1 MSRLPTIPVEQ
12 WPPDLVEAMQAADM
26 THTERGVS
34 TIFANNP
41 PVLKAM
47 LAMGVALLTNTSL
60 SKRTQELI
68 RLRLAFL
75 NQCDLCIF
83 MRYISAR
90 EDGLTED
97 HVRQLEDHRNA
108 PDFTEA
114 EKAILAYV
122 DLTLCDPQSIT
133 QATFDNLGRFFSV
146 SQIVDL
152 SALIAFYDGFGRLEA
167 ILDPVELL
175 PESYQDAS
183 VERAPWR
190 DEFEM
195 VRR

>member
-1 MSRLPTIPVEQ
+1 MSRLPSIPVEQ

-34 TIFANNP
+34 VIFANNP

-47 LAMGVALLTNTSL
+47 LAMGVALLSNTTL
-60 SKRTQELI
+60 SPRTQELI
-68 RLRLAFL
+68 RLRLAWL

-97 HVRQLEDHRNA
+97 HVRQLEDHQNA
-108 PDFTEA
+108 PDFTEG

-122 DLTLCDPQSIT
+122 DATLRDPRSIT
-133 QATFDNLGRFFSV
+133 QATFDNLGRFFSTAE
-146 SQIVDL
+146 IVDF

>member
-1 MSRLPTIPVEQ
+1 MSRLPSIPVEQ
-12 WPPDLVEAMQAADM
+12 WPGDLVEAMQAADM
-26 THTERGVS
+26 THTERGVAVV
-34 TIFANNP
+34 FANSP
-41 PVLKAM
+41 PILKAM
-47 LAMGVALLTNTSL
+47 LAFGTALLRNCPL
-60 SKRTQELI
+60 SPRTQELV
-68 RLRLAFL
+68 RLRLAYL

-97 HVRQLEDHRNA
+97 HVRQLEDHQNA

-114 EKAILAYV
+114 EKATLAYV
-122 DLTLCDPQSIT
+122 DLTVRDHQKIT
-133 QATFDNLGRFFSV
+133 QQTFDDLGRFYSV
-146 SQIVDL
+146 GQIVEL
-152 SALIAFYDGFGRLEA
+152 SSLIAFYDGFGRLEA

-175 PESYQDAS
+175 PESYQDPS

-190 DEFEM
+190 DQWEL

>member
-1 MSRLPTIPVEQ
+1 MSRLPSIPVEQ
-12 WPPDLVEAMQAADM
+12 WPRDLVEAMQAADM
-26 THTERGVS
+26 THTERGVAVV
-34 TIFANNP
+34 FANSP
-41 PVLKAM
+41 PILKAM
-47 LAMGVALLTNTSL
+47 LAFGTALLSNCPL
-60 SKRTQELI
+60 SPRTQELV
-68 RLRLAFL
+68 RLRLAYL

-97 HVRQLEDHRNA
+97 HVRQLKDHQNA

-114 EKAILAYV
+114 EKATLAYV
-122 DLTLCDPQSIT
+122 DLTMRDPQSIT
-133 QATFDNLGRFFSV
+133 QRTFDDLGRFYSTKE
-146 SQIVDL
+146 IVEL

-175 PESYQDAS
+175 PGSYQDPS
-183 VERAPWR
+183 VERTPWR

>member
-1 MSRLPTIPVEQ
+1 MSRLPSIPVEQ
-12 WPPDLVEAMQAADM
+12 WPTDLVDAMQAADM
-26 THTERGVS
+26 THTERGVAV
-34 TIFANNP
+34 IFANSP
-41 PVLKAM
+41 PTLKAM
-47 LAMGVALLTNTSL
+47 LAFGVALLSNCPL
-60 SKRTQELI
+60 SPRTQELI
-68 RLRLAFL
+68 RLRLAYL

-90 EDGLTED
+90 QDGLTED
-97 HVRQLEDHRNA
+97 HVRQLEDYRYA
-108 PDFTEA
+108 PAFTEA
-114 EKAILAYV
+114 EKATLEYV
-122 DLTLCDPQSIT
+122 DLTLRNPQAIT
-133 QATFDNLGRFFSV
+133 QATFDNLGRFYSTRE
-146 SQIVDL
+146 IVEI

-175 PESYQDAS
+175 PQSYQDPS

>member
-12 WPPDLVEAMQAADM
+12 WPADLVEVMQAADM

-47 LAMGVALLTNTSL
+47 LAMGVALLTNTTL

-97 HVRQLEDHRNA
+97 HVRQLEDHQSA

-114 EKAILAYV
+114 EKAILAFV
-122 DLTLCDPQSIT
+122 DLTLRDPQSIT
-133 QATFDNLGRFFSV
+133 QATFDNLGRFFTTAE
-146 SQIVDL
+146 IVDF

-175 PESYQDAS
+175 PPSYQDPT

>member
-1 MSRLPTIPVEQ
+1 MSRLPTIAVEQ
-12 WPPDLVEAMQAADM
+12 WPADLVDAMQAADM
-26 THTERGVS
+26 THTERGVA
-34 TIFANNP
+34 TIFANSP
-41 PVLKAM
+41 TTLKAM
-47 LAMGVALLTNTSL
+47 LAMGVALVGNCPL
-60 SKRTQELI
+60 SPRTQELI
-68 RLRLAFL
+68 RLRLAYL

-90 EDGLTED
+90 NDGLTED
-97 HVRQLEDHRNA
+97 HVRQLEDYRNA

-114 EKAILAYV
+114 EKAVLAYV
-122 DLTLCDPQSIT
+122 DLTLRDPQSIT
-133 QATFDNLGRFFSV
+133 QATFDDLGRFYSV
-146 SQIVDL
+146 KEIVEI

-175 PESYQDAS
+175 PASYQDPS